1 MWDQGKQTVKS
12 SLVLPHQQ
20 LHTIISL
27 SYFTDT
33 EIPSRWEKLVI
44 NDDTLTT
51 RMQTPDQLNL
61 KLDDVNFYSPR
72 HPPIGR
78 MSVDWSCPLW
88 IITVN
93 LLTIFPMLGHMVL
106 RAWHIALCLPL
117 PGKAMKLSFPLHPE
131 LCHTWFW
138 GHDTFHCVSICLAK
152 QWSCPFHFT
161 QNFVS
166 EIWLGTAVQ
175 RSWTFNIKYHDIVQ
189 TALKRRSWARVNTV
203 KTYFI
208 QYYCNRGF
216 SKTELNS
223 QYSKDSWG
231 FTAPTSR
238 VKRVSGWKIAKK
250 HTANLGDSC

>member
-131 LCHTWFW
+131 LCLWDLTW
-138 GHDTFHCVSICLAK
+138 HCCTEKL
-152 QWSCPFHFT
+152 
-161 QNFVS
+161 NFQHQISWYSSNSSQEKELSTSKHS
-166 EIWLGTAVQ
+166 EDV
-175 RSWTFNIKYHDIVQ
+175 F
-189 TALKRRSWARVNTV
+189 
-203 KTYFI
+203 
-208 QYYCNRGF
+208 
-216 SKTELNS
+216 
-223 QYSKDSWG
+223 YS
-231 FTAPTSR
+231 
-238 VKRVSGWKIAKK
+238 V
-250 HTANLGDSC
+250 LLQ